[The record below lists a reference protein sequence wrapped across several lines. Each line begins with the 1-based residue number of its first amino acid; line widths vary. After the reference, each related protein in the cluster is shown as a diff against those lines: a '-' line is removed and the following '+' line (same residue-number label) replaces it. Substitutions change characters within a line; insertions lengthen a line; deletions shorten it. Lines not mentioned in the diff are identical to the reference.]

1 MRGSFTQRGGSR
13 RGASNAPSCT
23 ALPRVG
29 SEQRPGACGAAVQQ
43 LQEHA
48 LTLPRAGEPCG
59 RAASLIAHA
68 GPPGSTAVQSDLL
81 DFICAGPLLDAC
93 GLAPDAVAADFAAWE
108 RLGRRMAQQLG
119 FDHDGMDDTQR
130 LRVYHYY
137 LPVYFWVDA
146 QMRQHKQR
154 HAGAGSAPPLV
165 LGISAPQGC
174 GKSTLV
180 EQLEQLFSW
189 LGVRAASVSIDDF
202 YLTRA
207 DQAALAAA
215 EPGNR
220 LLQLRGNAG
229 SHDLGLGE
237 RTLGAL
243 RGLTAAGRTAAV
255 PRYDKSAFGGLGDR
269 ADEATWPVVEGP
281 LDVVLFEGWMLGF
294 APVPPAAAAAVEPAL
309 TKVNDALAAYKEA
322 WDSAVDSWLVIRIGD
337 PQWVFGWRLQAEQR
351 MRAAGKAG
359 MSDEQIADFVSRYI
373 PAYQAYLP
381 ALYARGP
388 TTAAAGRTLTIEVD
402 AARAPVADQP
412 APVL

>member
-1 MRGSFTQRGGSR
+1 MESH
-13 RGASNAPSCT
+13 P
-23 ALPRVG
+23 
-29 SEQRPGACGAAVQQ
+29 

-48 LTLPRAGEPCG
+48 LNLPRAEAPSG
-59 RAASLIAHA
+59 RAALLIARA
-68 GPPGSTAVQSDLL
+68 GPPGGTAVQSDLL
-81 DFICAGPLLDAC
+81 DYICSGPLLEAC
-93 GLAPDAVAADFAAWE
+93 GLSPDSVSADIATWE
-108 RLGRRMAQQLG
+108 RLGRRLAQQLG
-119 FDHDGMDDTQR
+119 FEHDAMDDVQR
-130 LRVYHYY
+130 LRVYQYY

-146 QMRQHKQR
+146 QMKQHKRQY
-154 HAGAGSAPPLV
+154 AGAGGAPPLV

-180 EQLEQLFSW
+180 EQLEQLFAW
-189 LGVRAASVSIDDF
+189 LGARAASVSIDDF
-202 YLTRA
+202 YLTRK

-215 EPGNR
+215 NPDNR

-229 SHDLGLGE
+229 SHDLGLGT

-243 RGLTAAGRTAAV
+243 RGLTGAGAAAAV
-255 PRYDKSAFGGLGDR
+255 PRYDKSAYGGLGDR

-294 APVPPAAAAAVEPAL
+294 APVAAAAAAAVEPAMA
-309 TKVNDALAAYKEA
+309 KVNEALAAYKEA

-373 PAYQAYLP
+373 PAYEAYLP
-381 ALYARGP
+381 GLYARGP

-402 AARAPVADQP
+402 AARAPVPDQP
-412 APVL
+412 APVM